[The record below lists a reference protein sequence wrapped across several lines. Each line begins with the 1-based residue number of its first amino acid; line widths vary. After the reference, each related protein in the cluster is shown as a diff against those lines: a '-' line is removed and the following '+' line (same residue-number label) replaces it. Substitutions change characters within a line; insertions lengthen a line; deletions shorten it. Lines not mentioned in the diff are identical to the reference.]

1 MNVRIPAPRKARTL
15 KLIGAL
21 LFSTVAAFG
30 AASGA
35 RAQDATPVSGH
46 DGATVTVNGHGA
58 VMVTPDAASVV
69 AGVTITDDT
78 LSAAQQT
85 TTDTMTA
92 ILEALKSQGI
102 ADDDIQT
109 ASYYVQVIQSY
120 DENGMPSGI
129 NQFQVSNQVNVLIRD
144 IDAVGATLDAVV
156 EAGANTIFGVSFIV
170 TDPSDAAGQARVL
183 AIDDARIRAQQLA
196 EAAGMT
202 LGGIVSITESFGPNP
217 LPYGKGG
224 QAAAEMSAVPI
235 ESGSASVAVDV
246 QVVYELV
253 G

>member
-85 TTDTMTA
+85 ATETMTA
-92 ILEALKSQGI
+92 ILESLTAQGI
-102 ADDDIQT
+102 ADED
-109 ASYYVQVIQSY
+109 
-120 DENGMPSGI
+120 
-129 NQFQVSNQVNVLIRD
+129 
-144 IDAVGATLDAVV
+144 
-156 EAGANTIFGVSFIV
+156 
-170 TDPSDAAGQARVL
+170 
-183 AIDDARIRAQQLA
+183 
-196 EAAGMT
+196 
-202 LGGIVSITESFGPNP
+202 
-217 LPYGKGG
+217 
-224 QAAAEMSAVPI
+224 
-235 ESGSASVAVDV
+235 
-246 QVVYELV
+246 
-253 G
+253 